1 MHKTSKEHG
10 VGSRHQNRVE
20 AGLLTCL
27 PLRVRRPEATTLICC
42 LFTACCLMVSLEA
55 YASNLFTGLIV
66 SQGDQGVKVVE
77 IYPRCPSERAGMMV
91 GDLILEIDGQK
102 IKTLEEFAKMS
113 KAMGDKQTEASLLF
127 IRKGKLHNIQVVT
140 YSSPVFKEWQEKVLP
155 PPEGSVGGVSLFQY
169 YVEKGKAKLEEN
181 KQGGSPE
188 TQLTRSRDAIR
199 YLFYALHYAPTEV
212 GVVLLTADTHMNM
225 ARLYLKNGQTALA
238 VENYGRAAGLYEK
251 CSKRHVAEEELERI
265 LSHLQEVEKE
275 LLSLLPPEEQ
285 GPVSAEKTTAES
297 LPIKGSPQ

>member
-1 MHKTSKEHG
+1 MHNTSKECG
-10 VGSRHQNRVE
+10 VSSRHEDTVRSRH
-20 AGLLTCL
+20 LLTAYCL
-27 PLRVRRPEATTLICC
+27 LL
-42 LFTACCLMVSLEA
+42 TAHCFMASPDV

-77 IYPRCPSERAGMMV
+77 IYPRCPSERAGIMV

-102 IKTLEEFAKMS
+102 IKTLDEFARMS
-113 KAMGDKQTEASLLF
+113 KAMGDRQTEASLLL
-127 IRKGKLHNIQVVT
+127 IRKGKLHNLQVVI
-140 YSSPVFKEWQEKVLP
+140 YSTPVFKEWQEKVLP

-181 KQGGSPE
+181 KQGGSLE
-188 TQLTRSRDAIR
+188 AQLTRNQEAIR

-212 GVVLLTADTHMNM
+212 GVVLLAADTHMNM
-225 ARLYLKNGQTALA
+225 AGLYLKSGQTALA
-238 VENYGRAAGLYEK
+238 VENYARAAGLYEK

-285 GPVSAEKTTAES
+285 GPVSAEKATAES
-297 LPIKGSPQ
+297 LPIKGSPR